1 MQSNIPATAIR
12 IEPEV
17 KRDASAILDELGL
30 SMSAATNM
38 FLRAVIR
45 EGGMPFEMTVTR

>member
-17 KRDASAILDELGL
+17 KRDASAILDELGSL
-30 SMSAATNM
+30 CQQRLICFSG
-38 FLRAVIR
+38 R
-45 EGGMPFEMTVTR
+45 